1 MKIEGAR
8 GTALSI
14 QSLKQNR
21 MHSRILR
28 AEAAAKF
35 MQIAI

>member
-8 GTALSI
+8 GTLSI
-14 QSLKQNR
+14 WSLKQNR
-21 MHSRILR
+21 MHSPRILR
-28 AEAAAKF
+28 AEAATKF